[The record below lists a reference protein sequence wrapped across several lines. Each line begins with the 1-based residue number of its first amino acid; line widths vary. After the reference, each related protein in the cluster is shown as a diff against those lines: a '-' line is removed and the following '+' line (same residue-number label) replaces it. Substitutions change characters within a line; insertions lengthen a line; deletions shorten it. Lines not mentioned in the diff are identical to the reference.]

1 MSCWTLVQQD
11 SFLETPSSDQ
21 LKTALESKNDFV
33 KISAMKTILRIII
46 NGDPL
51 SSVLMHVI
59 RFVMPS
65 RNKELKKLLYYY
77 WEICPKYNSDGTM
90 KQEMILACNS
100 FRNDLQHPN
109 EYIRGATL
117 RFLCKLN
124 EPELL
129 EPLIPTVRQCLE
141 HRHAYVRKNA
151 IMSVFSIYQ
160 TSSHLIPDAASL
172 IEDVLVVET
181 EGTCKRNAL
190 IVLCTID
197 PEHAAMWLTNNFDHI
212 TSLNASS
219 LLIVI
224 EFIRKIVI
232 VNSPDKTKYFSLLL
246 ELLHVN
252 SSSVVFEASTSLMN
266 MTTNIQIIK
275 TAASRLLDL
284 ATREADNNAKLI
296 MLDRISDLVQHVK
309 SGLDDIVTDVLPFL
323 ASTDFDVCEKAISI
337 ILGLVTTRNVDD
349 ILEQLQKELSKS
361 NGESENDDARRRALT
376 EAIHHCAITFPQTA
390 ATAIQYLL
398 SHISDFQS
406 KSASSVLS
414 FVKEVMEKFP
424 ELRSANLTKLLLS
437 LKEFRAGKIFRGVV
451 WIAGEYCFT
460 EADIRT
466 AWKSIRASIGEIPI
480 LASEE
485 QLLNDVS
492 DRQEQ
497 ELLVDVQTAPSSSR
511 KILADG
517 TYATE
522 SAVTSESLNA
532 AKLEAVRAS
541 KKPPLRTQI
550 LGGDYY
556 LATVLASALTKLV
569 MRFHQISDNLER
581 LNALRAEATLIMT
594 SIIRVGQS
602 KFVKYTI
609 DDDSIERILSCIKV
623 LYSFEGFQPLQK
635 VFLEDT
641 KNAFSHI
648 VIENERRQKAEASLI
663 NERNAM
669 QPDDTLSIRQLS
681 RAIEEKAEA
690 SFEADVIQAASDGI
704 VVEDLSSK
712 LDHVVSLTGYTD
724 PVYVEAYVKI
734 QQFDIIL
741 DILIVN
747 RTDSTLQNLCLEL
760 ATLGDLKIVERPSP
774 LNLAPRAFN
783 SVQATIKVSSTDSGV
798 IFGAVSFG
806 GKASE
811 EDRVVNLSSISLNLM
826 DYIKPASC
834 PESKF
839 RSMWT
844 EFEWENKVDISSN
857 ENINLMEFLHKLMK
871 KTNMNCLTPDASL
884 RGDCGFLSAN
894 LYARSIFG
902 EDALMSLSVEKSTN
916 GPISGHVRIRSKTQ
930 GIALTLGSL
939 VAA

>member
-21 LKTALESKNDFV
+21 LKTALESKNDYV

-51 SSVLMHVI
+51 SSILMHVI

-65 RNKELKKLLYYY
+65 RSKELKKLLYYY
-77 WEICPKYNSDGTM
+77 WEICPKYNNDGTM

-117 RFLCKLN
+117 RFLCKLK

-197 PEHAAMWLTNNFDHI
+197 PEHAASWLTNNFDNLI
-212 TSLNASS
+212 SLNASS

-296 MLDRISDLVQHVK
+296 MLDRIADLVQHEK

-323 ASTDFDVCEKAISI
+323 ANTDFDVCEKAISI
-337 ILGLVTTRNVDD
+337 LLGLVTSRNVDD
-349 ILEQLQKELSKS
+349 ILEHLQKELSKS

-376 EAIHHCAITFPQTA
+376 EAIHHCAIIFPQTA

-451 WIAGEYCFT
+451 WIAGEYCLT

-497 ELLVDVQTAPSSSR
+497 ELLVDVQAAPSSSR

-569 MRFHQISDNLER
+569 MRYHQISDDRER

-609 DDDSIERILSCIKV
+609 DDDSVERILSCIKV
-623 LYSFEGFQPLQK
+623 LYSFEEFLPLQK

-641 KNAFSHI
+641 KSAFSHI
-648 VIENERRQKAEASLI
+648 VVENEKRQKAEASLA

-669 QPDDTLSIRQLS
+669 QPDDTLRIRQLS

-690 SFEADVIQAASDGI
+690 SFEADVVQAASDGI

-760 ATLGDLKIVERPSP
+760 ATLGELKIVERPSP

-811 EDRVVNLSSISLNLM
+811 EDHVVNLSSISLNLM
-826 DYIKPASC
+826 DYIKPAAC

-902 EDALMSLSVEKSTN
+902 EDALMSLSVEKSTD